1 MGHTTE
7 RACSFVCP
15 FFIYLTVGGVMIKIN
30 GKNIDIDNINL
41 LEYLKNNNYNYMVVA
56 VELNGNIVKKTEFES
71 TTLHS
76 GDNVEI
82 VSFVG
87 GG

>member
-1 MGHTTE
+1 
-7 RACSFVCP
+7 
-15 FFIYLTVGGVMIKIN
+15 MIKIN
-30 GKNIDIDNINL
+30 GQNIDIDNINL